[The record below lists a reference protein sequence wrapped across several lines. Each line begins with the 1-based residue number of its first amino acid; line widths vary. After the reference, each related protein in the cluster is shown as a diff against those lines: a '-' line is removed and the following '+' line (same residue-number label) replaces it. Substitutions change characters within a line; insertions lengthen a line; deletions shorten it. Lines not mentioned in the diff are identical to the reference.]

1 MKDFIQVINAF
12 ALLSLLAVGGGT
24 AVLPQM
30 KHDTVDVRHWVT
42 DDQFTTIYSL
52 GQLAPGPNMTMVSL
66 IGYHA
71 GKNPALGLACGLAAL
86 IAFFF
91 PSSLLCYI
99 VSHIW
104 DSCRDSPWRDA
115 VQKGMAPITIGL
127 MLAGVYAVGKTAS
140 VNLERSLEFNLITIA
155 IGLAVVFILFARRM
169 NPAILILL
177 GGVAGYFLLRA

>member
-1 MKDFIQVINAF
+1 MKEIVGLINVF

-30 KHDTVDVRHWVT
+30 KHDTVTERHWVT

-66 IGYHA
+66 IGYHVSGPIGA
-71 GKNPALGLACGLAAL
+71 IVVL

-91 PSSLLCYI
+91 PASLLTYI

-104 DSCRDSPWRDA
+104 DSCRGSPWRDA
-115 VQKGMAPITIGL
+115 VQKGMAPITVGL
-127 MLAGVYAVGKTAS
+127 MLAGVYAVGRTAS
-140 VNLERSLEFNLITIA
+140 INVERSLDFNLITIG
-155 IGLAVVFILFARRM
+155 IGLAVTVILFARRI
-169 NPAILILL
+169 NPALLILL
-177 GGVAGYFLLRA
+177 GGVVGFFFLRH